1 MRDAVP
7 PRLVSRLSHAKG
19 MSWSGRP
26 VGGRMVT
33 REARKCT
40 AIGTCPHSIVPR
52 ACVRTLQNG
61 RVEIRENQFI
71 QENPCLVGEGQGGG
85 SGGSGRLRNKTG
97 GTSLTVD
104 RLIFITPVR
113 SSRRAGPALA
123 SQFGCHSV
131 RHCGAQLRSQCPP
144 FAPLSLAAISRKS
157 LQQTGLINAPR
168 EKSTPRRARALSG
181 PPPPAY

>member
-61 RVEIRENQFI
+61 RVEIHENQFI
-71 QENPCLVGEGQGGG
+71 QENPCTRGEVGCASLRGAG
-85 SGGSGRLRNKTG
+85 SR
-97 GTSLTVD
+97 
-104 RLIFITPVR
+104 
-113 SSRRAGPALA
+113 
-123 SQFGCHSV
+123 
-131 RHCGAQLRSQCPP
+131 
-144 FAPLSLAAISRKS
+144 
-157 LQQTGLINAPR
+157 
-168 EKSTPRRARALSG
+168 
-181 PPPPAY
+181 